1 MKKTILFAFLT
12 ILIASSLSGQEFIST
27 EKQWNV
33 RVNGWASSYSTEIY
47 IIDGDS
53 VVDDL
58 NYQKILVS
66 YDSLA
71 SWDYQGLIREDSG
84 VVYYLPPDRDEGV
97 LYNFNLEVG
106 DTARIINIFCTDV
119 PIHIADI
126 DTVEYFGKSRK
137 RWTLGKDGYIRAR
150 WIEGIGCLNGPLHT
164 KFEYCMACP
173 YWELLCYHNN
183 DTLQYQMPGETEC
196 YQTTVGITD
205 LNREYAF
212 TLSPNPVRK
221 GNSIHLESQ
230 AVPVNISIFNAAGLL
245 VKNLN
250 PMDDTKIEIETNSF
264 KPGLYFIS
272 VTSKEDKKLTKKFLV
287 Q

>member
-1 MKKTILFAFLT
+1 MKKTILFAFLV
-12 ILIASSLSGQEFIST
+12 ILTGSSLSGQEFIST

-53 VVDDL
+53 VVNDL

-84 VVYYLPPDRDEGV
+84 VVYYRPPDRDEGV

-150 WIEGIGCLNGPLHT
+150 WIEGIGCLNGLLHT
-164 KFEYCMACP
+164 KFEYCMICP

-183 DTLQYQMPGETEC
+183 DTLQYRKPGETEC
-196 YQTTVGITD
+196 YQTTVGIND
-205 LNREYAF
+205 LNREDAF

-221 GNSIHLESQ
+221 GNSIHMETQ
-230 AVPVNISIFNAAGLL
+230 AVPANISIFNAAGLL

-250 PMDDTKIEIETNSF
+250 PLNDTKIEIETNSF

-272 VTSKEDKKLTKKFLV
+272 VTLKEDKKLTKKFLV